1 MKDVK
6 EVEDVNEVQERE
18 GECHPRCFCQRV
30 RKLLKTN
37 GRSAKKRRKR
47 EKERAN
53 H

>member
-30 RKLLKTN
+30 RKLLKIN
-37 GRSAKKRRKR
+37 DWSAKKSGNR
-47 EKERAN
+47 EQECAS